1 MRSDRS
7 VATAVRRERGRESFR
22 RRGQLRVSAAP
33 TPLCLGGKLRRVPT
47 ELLVVWA
54 EGGDHWVT
62 GISPPRNR
70 ICSAPWADYLG
81 ASIAVENAFSNLAMA

>member
-1 MRSDRS
+1 M
-7 VATAVRRERGRESFR
+7 ESFR
-22 RRGQLRVSAAP
+22 RRGQLRVSTAP

-54 EGGDHWVT
+54 EGEDHWVT

-81 ASIAVENAFSNLAMA
+81 ASIAGENAFSNLAMA